1 MRARLAGGAGL
12 TLVLWLSGCTVQD
25 PVQWPATVA
34 VTDPPTLDPE
44 LAGRVLPPNLAAPNF
59 RVVAPGRECVARLSG
74 TAGTPVVIAGRPE
87 LMRWPAA
94 PWRDLLA
101 ANRGATLKLEV
112 AVREVGDR
120 WRAYA
125 PVLLTV
131 AAEDI
136 DRYLTYRLLTPLDNV
151 WSSQGLFQ
159 RDLTSYTERV
169 VLHSRQME
177 NGCVNCHSFAGGRG
191 DVFHLA
197 IRSKI
202 HGTGGV
208 LSYNGRLIRLKAKTG
223 YPAWHPSG
231 RLLVFSANEVRQWF
245 HPARADTRDVLDLSS
260 GLCVLDPQT
269 LQVTTVPKLAEANEL
284 VTWPTWS
291 ADGRWLYFC
300 WAKAIWPPDSKV
312 PPANYDQ
319 CRYGLGRVAYDLDR
333 NAWGSPQLVLSP
345 DQLGLSPDHPA
356 GSAALPRLT
365 PDGRFV
371 LFCRCDYGCFPV
383 HHVESDLYRL
393 ELATGRLTRLEC
405 NSDRCESWFSLS
417 SNGRWLVLSSKRR
430 DGLFVR
436 PYLSY
441 LNAEGQASEPL
452 LLPQADPGHYD
463 ALMTSYNRPE
473 LLVTPVRYASRRIA
487 GVVRDGTPQGEGLP
501 EPFGESK
508 DPPWRAAGSG
518 GELPR

>member
-1 MRARLAGGAGL
+1 MRAPLAGVAGFL
-12 TLVLWLSGCTVQD
+12 AVAWLAGCAAVS
-25 PVQWPATVA
+25 PARWPATVA
-34 VTDPPTLDPE
+34 MAEAPSLDPE
-44 LAGRVLPPNLAAPNF
+44 LAGRVLPPNLAAPSF
-59 RVVAPGRECVARLSG
+59 RVRAPGRECLARLSG
-74 TAGTPVVIAGRPE
+74 PSGAPLVIAGRPE

-94 PWRDLLA
+94 RWRQLLL
-101 ANRGATLKLEV
+101 ANRGAALKLEV

-120 WRAYA
+120 WLAFT
-125 PVLLTV
+125 PVSLMV

-159 RDLTSYTERV
+159 RDLTSHAERL

-177 NGCVNCHSFAGGRG
+177 NGCVNCHSFAAGRG

-202 HGTGGV
+202 YGTGGV
-208 LSYNGRLIRLKAKTG
+208 LSSGGRLLRLKAKTG

-231 RLLVFSANEVRQWF
+231 RVLVFSANEVRQWF
-245 HPARADTRDVLDLSS
+245 HPARDDSRDVLDLRS
-260 GLCVLDPQT
+260 GLCVLDPET
-269 LQVTTVPKLAEANEL
+269 LQVATVPKLAEPGVM

-291 ADGRWLYFC
+291 ADGRWLYYC
-300 WAKAIWPPDSKV
+300 WAKAIWPSDSAV
-312 PPANYDQ
+312 PPANHDQ
-319 CRYGLGRVAYDLDR
+319 LRYGLGRVAYDLDQ
-333 NAWGSPQLVLSP
+333 NAWGAPETVLSAE
-345 DQLGLSPDHPA
+345 QLG

-405 NSDRCESWFSLS
+405 NSERCESWFSLS

-441 LNAEGQASEPL
+441 LSADGQTSTPL
-452 LLPQADPGHYD
+452 LLPQAEPGYYD
-463 ALMTSYNRPE
+463 ALMTSFNRPE
-473 LLVTPVRYASRRIA
+473 LSVTPVPYSARRIA

-508 DPPWRAAGSG
+508 DPPWRAAGG